1 MTNEVIKMYKYQI
14 DPNIQLL
21 SQKIEKNTLRLR
33 PDYLEIEK
41 LANEII
47 EYAKRGIKYNG
58 Q

>member
-1 MTNEVIKMYKYQI
+1 MYKYQI
-14 DPNIQLL
+14 DDNIQLL
-21 SQKIEKNTLRLR
+21 SQKIERNTLRLR

-41 LANEII
+41 IANEII